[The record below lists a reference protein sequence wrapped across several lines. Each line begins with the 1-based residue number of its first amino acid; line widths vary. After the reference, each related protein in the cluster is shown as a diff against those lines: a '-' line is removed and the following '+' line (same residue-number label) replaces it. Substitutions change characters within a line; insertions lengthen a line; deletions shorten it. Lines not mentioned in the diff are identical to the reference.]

1 MRPQTSAHATAI
13 LPAKKAIGPT
23 QRWGIGL
30 FLALF
35 AVTAVGCA
43 RVKPYQRG
51 RLAKSDMRWD
61 GDPELLG
68 GQRHATDY
76 REGSAGGYGGGG
88 GGCGC
93 N

>member
-1 MRPQTSAHATAI
+1 MRTLHPSTRGSVLGRAT
-13 LPAKKAIGPT
+13 L
-23 QRWGIGL
+23 GI
-30 FLALF
+30 FLAGF
-35 AVTAVGCA
+35 ALTAVGCA

-61 GDPELLG
+61 GDAELLG

>member
-1 MRPQTSAHATAI
+1 MQCTLVSFLDSLDIVSLR
-13 LPAKKAIGPT
+13 K
-23 QRWGIGL
+23 RGL
-30 FLALF
+30 GLLVLAGLSLSL
-35 AVTAVGCA
+35 AACA
-43 RVKPYQRG
+43 RVKPYERG

-61 GDPELLG
+61 GDSELLG
-68 GQRHATDY
+68 GQKHATDY

>member
-1 MRPQTSAHATAI
+1 MTRAKFSHRSTSFS
-13 LPAKKAIGPT
+13 
-23 QRWGIGL
+23 RWGLGL
-30 FLALF
+30 GLAFVALSV
-35 AVTAVGCA
+35 AGCA
-43 RVKPYQRG
+43 RVKPYERG

-61 GDPELLG
+61 GDAELLG
-68 GQRHATDY
+68 GQHHATDY

>member
-1 MRPQTSAHATAI
+1 MF
-13 LPAKKAIGPT
+13 GP
-23 QRWGIGL
+23 GL
-30 FLALF
+30 SHLNLRVRRLALAF
-35 AVTAVGCA
+35 SMGVLALSVVGCA
-43 RVKPYQRG
+43 RVKPYERG

-68 GQRHATDY
+68 GQHHATDY
-76 REGSAGGYGGGG
+76 REGSNGGYGGGG